1 MMKTRLPK
9 CVIERIVKDKWLQNM
24 YQKMKEATDKNELNK
39 FLDENPDYFQ
49 VIMYLASQV
58 EIID

>member
-1 MMKTRLPK
+1 MTNWQPIETAPKNKT
-9 CVIERIVKDKWLQNM
+9 KDKWLQNM

-49 VIMYLASQV
+49 IIMYLASQV